1 MRWSKAKAGVSALQS
16 DWLDEE
22 WDMVRE
28 EVIEVLREMGIVRD
42 SIKLTREL
50 LFSADK
56 MQELLERLVD
66 IIPKKDEGR
75 NMGGMLSLS
84 GTIPA
89 FQEL

>member
-28 EVIEVLREMGIVRD
+28 EIIEVLREMGVVRD
-42 SIKLTREL
+42 NMKLTREL

-56 MQELLERLVD
+56 MQELLERLVAC
-66 IIPKKDEGR
+66 
-75 NMGGMLSLS
+75 
-84 GTIPA
+84 T
-89 FQEL
+89 QERWIEKC

>member
-28 EVIEVLREMGIVRD
+28 EVIEVLREMGVVKD
-42 SIKLTREL
+42 NIKLTREL

-66 IIPKKDEGR
+66 RMYSRWMDQEIRWHAREGV
-75 NMGGMLSLS
+75 LV
-84 GTIPA
+84 
-89 FQEL
+89 